1 MFGGPSVPFRCNR
14 IFGYF
19 PFIDVVVKGAGEL
32 PFADILERFTESRDF
47 SCIGAISFEIS
58 KWKNN

>member
-1 MFGGPSVPFRCNR
+1 MFGGPSVPFDATEYLD
-14 IFGYF
+14 IF

-47 SCIGAISFEIS
+47 SCIGAISFRD
-58 KWKNN
+58 